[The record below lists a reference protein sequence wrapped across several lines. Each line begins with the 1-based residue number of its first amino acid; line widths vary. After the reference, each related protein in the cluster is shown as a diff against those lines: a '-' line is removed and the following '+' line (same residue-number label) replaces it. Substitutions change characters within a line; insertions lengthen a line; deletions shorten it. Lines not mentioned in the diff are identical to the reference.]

1 MKNAVKG
8 EGMMKV
14 SVRRAAVSDIDAL
27 LRYDSHIG
35 RETLMTRIE
44 DGFVFAVLSCERII
58 GILRYGL
65 LWQTHP
71 FLELL
76 FLDPAHRGYGLGK
89 ICMRFWE
96 DLMRGAGYRYA
107 LTSTQEDETAKSFYE
122 KLGYEQC
129 GSFFPPEQEAAE
141 LIYRKR
147 L

>member
-1 MKNAVKG
+1 MENSAKG
-8 EGMMKV
+8 ESIMNV

-35 RETLMTRIE
+35 REALMRRSGDDFI
-44 DGFVFAVLSCERII
+44 FAVLSCERVI

-76 FLDPAHRGYGLGK
+76 FLDSAYRGHGLGK

-96 DLMRGAGYRYA
+96 DLMRKICLLY
-107 LTSTQEDETAKSFYE
+107 TSPSPRDA
-122 KLGYEQC
+122 
-129 GSFFPPEQEAAE
+129 
-141 LIYRKR
+141 
-147 L
+147 

>member
-1 MKNAVKG
+1 MN
-8 EGMMKV
+8 V

-35 RETLMTRIE
+35 REALMRRSGDDFI
-44 DGFVFAVLSCERII
+44 FAVLSCERVI

-76 FLDPAHRGYGLGK
+76 FLDSAYRGHGLGK

-96 DLMRGAGYRYA
+96 DLMRKMGYRYV
-107 LTSTQEDETAKSFYE
+107 LTSTQEDETAKFFYE
-122 KLGYEQC
+122 KLGYEKC

-141 LIYRKR
+141 LIYCKR